1 LQLLDLSRSVKKG
14 VLMITYKQAGVDIE
28 AGYEV
33 IKRIKKVAKGIG
45 LFGGLFPFGKYYLV
59 GATDGVGTK
68 LKLAFMLHK
77 HHTVGI
83 DLVAMNVDDVV
94 AMGAKP
100 LFFLDYIAC
109 QKVDPKLIEKIVKGI
124 AEGCKIAGVEII
136 GGETAELT
144 DMYREGEYDLA
155 GFAVGVV
162 EKDKVIDGSKIREGD
177 RIIGLASNGLHSNGY
192 TLARKVLF
200 EIAHYSPHDKL
211 EDFKKP
217 LGEELLTPTR
227 IYAPLILEIIKRFKI
242 RGIAHITGGGIP
254 ENLGRILPP
263 KKQAVIELN
272 SWPIPKIFR
281 VIQKIGE
288 IEHEEMYKTFNMGI
302 GMILVVEPKEVD
314 RLLKFLAAKKETAY
328 LIGEI
333 GRGNREVIII

>member
-1 LQLLDLSRSVKKG
+1 
-14 VLMITYKQAGVDIE
+14 MITYKQAGVDIE

-33 IKRIKKVAKGIG
+33 VKRIKKVAKGIG
-45 LFGGLFPFGKYYLV
+45 LFGGLFPFGKFYLV
-59 GATDGVGTK
+59 GAADGVGTK
-68 LKLAFMLHK
+68 LKLAFMLNK

-109 QKVDPKLIEKIVKGI
+109 QKIDPKLIEKIIRGI
-124 AEGCKIAGVEII
+124 AQGCKMAGVEII

-144 DMYREGEYDLA
+144 DIYKEGEYDLA

-162 EKDKVIDGSKIREGD
+162 EKDKVIDGSKIGKGD
-177 RIIGLASNGLHSNGY
+177 RLIGIASNGLHSNGY

-200 EIAHYSPHDKL
+200 EIAHLNPHDKL
-211 EDFKKP
+211 EDFKNTI
-217 LGEELLTPTR
+217 GEELLTPTR
-227 IYAPLILEIIKRFKI
+227 IYTPLILELIKRFKI
-242 RGIAHITGGGIP
+242 KGIAHITGGGIP

-263 KKQAVIELN
+263 KCQAVIELN

-281 VIQKIGE
+281 LIQRLGE
-288 IEHEEMYKTFNMGI
+288 VDHEEMYKTFNMGI
-302 GMILVVEPKEVD
+302 GMILVVEAREAD
-314 RLLKFLAAKKETAY
+314 RMMKFLAAKKETAY

-333 GRGNREVIII
+333 EKGNREVIII